1 MVSETS
7 RAFGSFRVFHD
18 LSGFFLAF
26 RFTFAGHLQLSLA
39 PVPLPRDAEKK
50 ARKALES
57 EKKQRA
63 AALARSH
70 GENPEN
76 PEKLM
81 ICKSDL

>member
-1 MVSETS
+1 M
-7 RAFGSFRVFHD
+7 
-18 LSGFFLAF
+18 
-26 RFTFAGHLQLSLA
+26 A

-70 GENPEN
+70 GGNPEI